1 MKKIET
7 AKGKKVRATRHGR
20 RGSAEDWLELIEEH
34 YEHRQTETKREETKT
49 LRKEGIYDNMAC
61 AEKGRVIGVAGRSWI
76 VLPDKYNEPITCVA
90 AGTMQSP
97 NADSSLIAVGD
108 SAYFTRNTAGE
119 CSIIAIDERV
129 AKLARRGVGKA
140 KREQIIIANAE
151 QLIIVMAA
159 AEPFYNRRLIDR
171 YLIAAE
177 KGQLD
182 PIICI
187 NKIELMP
194 MDIVREDLKVY
205 EKLKIP
211 TLYVSASTN
220 IGIEELHKKLC
231 GKISVFS
238 GPSGVGK
245 SSLTNKL
252 LGREV
257 QRVDSLNEKFGKG
270 KHVTTAAEMFA
281 LPNGGFIAD
290 TPGLREFAIWD
301 MSREE
306 IPFYFHDFDRYF
318 RKCKFNSC
326 LHLHEPGCAVQR
338 AVAAGRIDYGRYQS
352 YVNISAS
359 LDD

>member
-1 MKKIET
+1 MKRIET
-7 AKGKKVRATRHGR
+7 AKGKKTHATRHTR
-20 RGSAEDWLELIEEH
+20 RGNAEDWMELLEER
-34 YEHRQTETKREETKT
+34 YERKQVATKREETKT
-49 LRKEGIYDNMAC
+49 LRKEERRVNAALI
-61 AEKGRVIGVAGRSWI
+61 EKGRVTGAAARSWI
-76 VLPDKYNEPITCVA
+76 VQPDASVNPVICVA
-90 AGTMQSP
+90 AGTVQSP

-108 SAYFTRNTAGE
+108 SVYFTRNSAEE
-119 CSIIAIDERV
+119 CSVLAVDERV
-129 AKLARRGVGKA
+129 TKLARRGVGKA

-177 KGQLD
+177 KGRLA

-194 MDIVREDLKVY
+194 ENIVREDMQVY
-205 EKLKIP
+205 KKLKISV
-211 TLYVSASTN
+211 LYVSAVTG
-220 IGIEELHKKLC
+220 IGIEELREKLHD
-231 GKISVFS
+231 KISVFS
-238 GPSGVGK
+238 GPSGAGK

-257 QRVDSLNEKFGKG
+257 QRVDALNEKFGKG

-281 LPNGGFIAD
+281 LPGGGFVAD

-301 MSREE
+301 LSREE
-306 IPFYFHDFDRYF
+306 TPFYFHDFDRYF

-326 LHLHEPGCAVQR
+326 THLHEPGCAVRR
-338 AVAAGRIDYGRYQS
+338 AVEAGRIDYGRYQS
-352 YVNISAS
+352 YVNIAES
-359 LDD
+359 LDN

>member
-1 MKKIET
+1 MEM
-7 AKGKKVRATRHGR
+7 
-20 RGSAEDWLELIEEH
+20 LEES
-34 YEHRQTETKREETKT
+34 YERKQVETKREETKT
-49 LRKEGIYDNMAC
+49 LRKEERYAEIAHV
-61 AEKGRVIGVAGRSWI
+61 EKGRVTGAAGRSWV
-76 VLPDKYNEPITCVA
+76 VLPDESLKPVLCIA

-97 NADSSLIAVGD
+97 NSDSSLIAVGD
-108 SAYFTRNTAGE
+108 SAHFTRSTTDEG
-119 CSIIAIDERV
+119 SIIAIDKRT

-177 KGQLD
+177 KGQLT
-182 PIICI
+182 PVICI

-194 MDIVREDLKVY
+194 ESAVREDLQVY

-211 TLYVSASTN
+211 TLYVSAATGL
-220 IGIEELHKKLC
+220 GIEDLRRQLR

-252 LGREV
+252 LGREA
-257 QRVDSLNEKFGKG
+257 QRVDTLNEKFGKG
-270 KHVTTAAEMFA
+270 KHVTTAAEIFA
-281 LPNGGFIAD
+281 LPGGGFIAD

-301 MSREE
+301 LSREE

-318 RKCKFNSC
+318 RKCKFNTC
-326 LHLHEPGCAVQR
+326 THLHEPDCAVRR
-338 AVAAGRIDYGRYQS
+338 AVEAGRVDYGRYQS
-352 YVNISAS
+352 YINIAES